1 MGGIHA
7 HYEGVLRIMM
17 QRKCSLAKAM
27 EKYGVARNTLKGFI
41 SICELKIVDQDKFN
55 AVVSTERESVVESC
69 QSKTSS
75 CVAGWP
81 CQTTKHSPNSSR
93 KKADFCLSFLQK
105 VFTPENDTELS
116 RCLIAE
122 EKLKNCQEMT
132 PTPNTDTHTYI

>member
-1 MGGIHA
+1 
-7 HYEGVLRIMM
+7 MM

-93 KKADFCLSFLQK
+93 KKADFCLSFLRK
-105 VFTPENDTELS
+105 DFTPENDIELS

-132 PTPNTDTHTYI
+132 PTPNTHTHTYI